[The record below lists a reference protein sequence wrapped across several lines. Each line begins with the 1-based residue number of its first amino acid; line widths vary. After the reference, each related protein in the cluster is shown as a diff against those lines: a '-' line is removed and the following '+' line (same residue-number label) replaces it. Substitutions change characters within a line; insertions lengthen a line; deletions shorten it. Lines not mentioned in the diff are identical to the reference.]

1 MESKKRSINKTIS
14 WRIVA
19 VVNSWIVLASVLSE
33 VAWINA
39 LLMNLSGAVLYYIH
53 ERIWSNR

>member
-1 MESKKRSINKTIS
+1 M
-14 WRIVA
+14 
-19 VVNSWIVLASVLSE
+19 VNSWIVLASVLSE